1 LHRHIH
7 SASQPRITKRSSI
20 SFYYNKAF
28 LSIDQG
34 VNYLFDRKLLE
45 MPHALGLIK
54 ATAAAAAAAGVRRLI
69 IILYARTLTQRSL

>member
-1 LHRHIH
+1 LCR
-7 SASQPRITKRSSI
+7 SRNTKRSSI

-28 LSIDQG
+28 LLIHQG

-54 ATAAAAAAAGVRRLI
+54 ATAAAAAAGVRRLI
-69 IILYARTLTQRSL
+69 IILYARALTQRSL